1 MRYWVYIND
10 QVSDVPYT
18 KEELSSLPGMTA
30 QTLICAENAA
40 SGQEPQWVEA
50 STVLGPYGAP
60 AAEPAPAP
68 QSAPY
73 PYDNRAYQTQY
84 APQQQYQQQ
93 YPQPQY
99 QQYPQYTQFSGM
111 PFGQQ
116 TQYNPY
122 YQGPQQA
129 YPRQNPFAAQQFAPQ
144 QNPSAAPQPAA
155 QPAPQQDQQVLL
167 LDQLGALTKELQS
180 MRKELAALQDENAS
194 LRDELSGK
202 EQYRSPKK
210 YSQRPEDLAK
220 ENMPKPFMMDEDTSI
235 DLSVVGNKKK
245 NFYGGEGEE
254 DTSAPVPVEL
264 SPEAEAPTISETV
277 EDIDMDKVEEDIS
290 EEDSNS
296 ENIIENAINTT
307 IMNRNH
313 FSVTKR
319 KSGGNIVDLT
329 GRFDKKEKSSPKK
342 IQQDEDVIVE
352 EIEETPVPVRLEK
365 YKGGKKIVEEE
376 IIEESEVPEGEI
388 IEEEIVD
395 ESEVPEGQIIE
406 EVQEVSEEKMPSAQT
421 IEEEK
426 VEENLYTKEQ
436 GHQKTKDSQK
446 GKHLGDYGKH
456 KEEAPQEITSKKLTE
471 EPFSAEKA
479 PEKEEELKSPAD
491 KDKKDKS
498 EESSAPEEE
507 AAQETKEE
515 VDLTDIPREIPPA
528 EEIKEEEIPV
538 SVPEEEKSSKEGSA
552 SVSEEEDNSEIEKS
566 ESAEEVSVLEEF
578 AADKETSPKEE
589 EYPEL
594 EEPAVTEDKA
604 SAEKKEETKP
614 AEAKSEPAPE
624 PKKEKPLAQEKKEE
638 AKPAPQKEE
647 KKEEKEDER
656 FEMRGAIPD
665 KIPSL
670 KEEGIKSFAELE
682 ASDEIDEKA
691 LAEAQEIDDKFLKT
705 FTTNIE
711 EVFLDQP
718 TSIISDYVP
727 PAVADDDYVVAS
739 NGAQMDNQEGA
750 VAKPQEIIDIK
761 ANPQAAQN
769 DAQED
774 MRNVRRIK
782 PAAIKTVPMVPGATG
797 EVPLSNVPNIE
808 EAIAELHGKTSV
820 FKILKMFS
828 AVFALIIVA
837 LLFVAFLSTMGIMP
851 ATKSPIHM
859 IVAKIT
865 GKKITEKASSAAD
878 ASEQKKENAS
888 AQTSAAAASV
898 QQVSSSTAAAGEQNA
913 PVTMDRS
920 LVLKNVKA
928 YDLGGGLTLEKK
940 ISLIYPKERP
950 MWVVDQGFNPED
962 FSVAAKMPENNEG
975 YSQVYRFNYNT
986 KDSQLIPTT
995 TEARNIISMPVE
1007 ELQKLAGPKKFS
1019 KTPLKKGKQQ
1029 ESQSIVKV
1037 E

>member
-1 MRYWVYIND
+1 MRYWVYINE

-50 STVLGPYGAP
+50 STVLGPYFGASS
-60 AAEPAPAP
+60 AEPAPVP

-73 PYDNRAYQTQY
+73 AYDNRAYQTQY
-84 APQQQYQQQ
+84 AQQQYPQQ

-122 YQGPQQA
+122 YQGPQQQVYA
-129 YPRQNPFAAQQFAPQ
+129 RQNPFAAQQFTPQ
-144 QNPSAAPQPAA
+144 QNPSPAP
-155 QPAPQQDQQVLL
+155 QPAPQQDSQQVLL

-202 EQYRSPKK
+202 DQYKSPKK
-210 YSQRPEDLAK
+210 YAQRPEDLAK
-220 ENMPKPFMMDEDTSI
+220 ENMPKPFMMDEDTLVDISAA
-235 DLSVVGNKKK
+235 GNKKK
-245 NFYGGEGEE
+245 HFYGGQGEE
-254 DTSAPVPVEL
+254 DSSAPVPVEL
-264 SPEAEAPTISETV
+264 TAEAEVPTISETV
-277 EDIDMDKVEEDIS
+277 EDIDMDKVEEDVS
-290 EEDSNS
+290 EQSARS

-313 FSVTKR
+313 FSVTR
-319 KSGGNIVDLT
+319 KKTGGNIVDLT
-329 GRFDKKEKSSPKK
+329 GKFDKKEKAFPKK
-342 IQQDEDVIVE
+342 IQEDEDVTVE
-352 EIEETPVPVRLEK
+352 EIEETPVPVKLEK
-365 YKGGKKIVEEE
+365 YKNGKKVIEEE
-376 IIEESEVPEGEI
+376 IIEESDVPEGEV

-395 ESEVPEGQIIE
+395 ESEVPEGEIIE

-421 IEEEK
+421 IEEKK
-426 VEENLYTKEQ
+426 VEESLYAKEQ
-436 GHQKTKDSQK
+436 LQQAVKDTKK
-446 GKHLGDYGKH
+446 EKHLGDYGKH
-456 KEEAPQEITSKKLTE
+456 KEEMPQEITLMKLAEEGEKPFSEKASKKEVEIKNIAGDDEAEDIL
-471 EPFSAEKA
+471 PSKKDHRRSA
-479 PEKEEELKSPAD
+479 KEEE
-491 KDKKDKS
+491 
-498 EESSAPEEE
+498 AP
-507 AAQETKEE
+507 
-515 VDLTDIPREIPPA
+515 DLTDIPSQIPPA
-528 EEIKEEEIPV
+528 EEIKEEETPV
-538 SVPEEEKSSKEGSA
+538 PSAEEEKSSKGA
-552 SVSEEEDNSEIEKS
+552 AAAVSEEEDNSEIEKS
-566 ESAEEVSVLEEF
+566 DSAEEVSVLEEF
-578 AADKETSPKEE
+578 AADKETGPKEE

-594 EEPAVTEDKA
+594 EESPLQKQDMPEEAPKPFSEKKEDKKP
-604 SAEKKEETKP
+604 AETKPLPKKEETP
-614 AEAKSEPAPE
+614 SA
-624 PKKEKPLAQEKKEE
+624 EKKEE
-638 AKPAPQKEE
+638 AKPLPKKE
-647 KKEEKEDER
+647 EEKEDDDDKVEL
-656 FEMRGAIPD
+656 RGAIPD

-727 PAVADDDYVVAS
+727 PAVADDDYVVGT
-739 NGAQMDNQEGA
+739 NGASAENQEA
-750 VAKPQEIIDIK
+750 EVKPPQEIIDIK
-761 ANPQAAQN
+761 ANPQVAQ
-769 DAQED
+769 AGED

-820 FKILKMFS
+820 FKVLKMFS
-828 AVFALIIVA
+828 AVFALIVVA
-837 LLFVAFLSTMGIMP
+837 LLFVAFLSTMGIMS

-859 IVAKIT
+859 IAAKVT
-865 GKKITEKASSAAD
+865 GKKIEEKAPAASSAAQNTETPTS
-878 ASEQKKENAS
+878 SEQT
-888 AQTSAAAASV
+888 QTSAPA
-898 QQVSSSTAAAGEQNA
+898 QQVSSSTAAAGAQTTVS
-913 PVTMDRS
+913 PMDRS
-920 LVLKNVKA
+920 AVLQKVKT

-940 ISLIYPKERP
+940 INLIYPKVRP
-950 MWVVDQGFNPED
+950 MWVLDQGFNPED

-975 YSQVYRFNYNT
+975 YSQVYRFNYNI

-1007 ELQKLAGPKKFS
+1007 ELQKLMGPKKFN
-1019 KTPLKKGKQQ
+1019 KTPQKKGSSEQ
-1029 ESQSIVKV
+1029 QSIVKV